1 MSSFLTPNQ
10 FTPFLSY
17 EDYEADLI
25 AQRKKK
31 EEDEF
36 DKIRNRLATDS
47 DYASLIGEYSDIAF
61 EREKDTPT
69 TIAGG
74 ASVALEGLGIK
85 SEPEMFTLP
94 SIGAAPT
101 LYKSLTDAK
110 ALGASIFGDDQDV
123 LAARK
128 ESEMARQLY
137 QDDVVDELD
146 AVGGGELTNL
156 SYQATEAL
164 TQELPFLI
172 GTGGVGTVAK
182 AGAKQLLK
190 KAATKN
196 LAKATAA
203 KRGGDLGASLVERQI
218 VEKFDDTVNTIGR
231 RATMGSLA
239 SVHGVRSASGTF
251 TEAAEQIAADNYKK
265 ILSAEPGID
274 PLEARDQAYL
284 QAQYGALK
292 PAIASGAITASLV
305 SLFGATGIERVF
317 ANPTKG
323 REVIKDFY
331 GIFTR
336 TGSDASKQFGAEFVE
351 EGLDSTLQGILAQKT
366 FDPKRSNIDIFTRGL
381 HDGFLG
387 GLSGA
392 KIGGTTAFA
401 QNFES
406 WVNTKTGKRG
416 IEGREV
422 DDFAPDIEA
431 FIRKH
436 AEEFDIAEEDI
447 PNAAKKIEEAML
459 KQYDQYSKEAEGV
472 TPEQTEEDVVTPDDG
487 LSEPVVGEDMLNQS
501 FAEGKADAESGFTS
515 SSITKYNR
523 LKKEFGEEV
532 ASAYMEGFS
541 SVDQTQLEK
550 QLEDD
555 TAPIGQPTTLRQEV
569 KDESTPMDS
578 TRYQN
583 LNQKKAEK
591 DEDAGSLDQ
600 ARESVAT
607 NTIPEDDGTPRSAME
622 GVNPT
627 DRFGFN
633 REERVTEEEEL
644 EPGLSEAR
652 NKIKD
657 GYNKLSRE
665 NESGGGLNN
674 FRNKAKGLLN
684 NIKDVANRKVR
695 KKPTPKKSTSE
706 PLPESVFKDLNKTQ
720 RYLEVSK
727 PDEKKKAT
735 KKKVAKKKGPSAK
748 LPETKQDKAA
758 KPVSRKKSED
768 QKEFCLLYTS
778 PSPRD
783 QRGSRMPSSA

>member
-1 MSSFLTPNQ
+1 MC
-10 FTPFLSY
+10 
-17 EDYEADLI
+17 
-25 AQRKKK
+25 
-31 EEDEF
+31 
-36 DKIRNRLATDS
+36 IRD
-47 DYASLIGEYSDIAF
+47 
-61 EREKDTPT
+61 
-69 TIAGG
+69 
-74 ASVALEGLGIK
+74 
-85 SEPEMFTLP
+85 
-94 SIGAAPT
+94 
-101 LYKSLTDAK
+101 
-110 ALGASIFGDDQDV
+110 
-123 LAARK
+123 
-128 ESEMARQLY
+128 
-137 QDDVVDELD
+137 
-146 AVGGGELTNL
+146 
-156 SYQATEAL
+156 
-164 TQELPFLI
+164 
-172 GTGGVGTVAK
+172 
-182 AGAKQLLK
+182 
-190 KAATKN
+190 
-196 LAKATAA
+196 
-203 KRGGDLGASLVERQI
+203 
-218 VEKFDDTVNTIGR
+218 
-231 RATMGSLA
+231 

-627 DRFGFN
+627 DRDLMFVQSAAPTLGKTTEGNKLLIKTLTLAQNKKIEYQRVYAQLSAANPALDHPTLELQTLQRVDEMF
-633 REERVTEEEEL
+633 REEVNAL
-644 EPGLSEAR
+644 
-652 NKIKD
+652 
-657 GYNKLSRE
+657 RE
-665 NESGGGLNN
+665 Q
-674 FRNKAKGLLN
+674 AKFMMGN
-684 NIKDVANRKVR
+684 APEGNRF
-695 KKPTPKKSTSE
+695 E
-706 PLPESVFKDLNKTQ
+706 ID
-720 RYLEVSK
+720 
-727 PDEKKKAT
+727 D
-735 KKKVAKKKGPSAK
+735 
-748 LPETKQDKAA
+748 
-758 KPVSRKKSED
+758 
-768 QKEFCLLYTS
+768 
-778 PSPRD
+778 
-783 QRGSRMPSSA
+783 